1 MAADTTSFVLG
12 LLLLASGVPRGGQ
25 CCRTEHFPIPSQCG
39 SEGGIPLG
47 VAHSLPWMVTV
58 RVEAM
63 TDVQDPEDLL
73 PCPSVFQAARGDSNG
88 SSDRHL
94 RGGPDSFFGH
104 LARVA
109 VTHKLTST
117 CAGAVVTARHVLTA
131 AHCLFASRYKPT
143 YRVYLRNGSSAA
155 HGGHASARSYVSVP
169 VSAALCHPGCRFHG
183 TTRAVNDLAVLV
195 LAEPID
201 IQGGGVSALCLPWP
215 DVPVYGSVLWMARHE
230 GRPKGGSAGGGAG
243 RLPTALTRES
253 VQLVNCSLLPQMA
266 HDTAGEPSNELCAV
280 SIGGLREVVDPGTA
294 LMVDTVQGWVLVGL
308 LSWLDDARAV
318 SSVAVFTDV
327 RALMAWLLETVFK
340 TF

>member
-1 MAADTTSFVLG
+1 MAASSVLG
-12 LLLLASGVPRGGQ
+12 SLLLLLLASLLPRGNQ

-39 SEGGIPLG
+39 SEGGIPPG
-47 VAHSLPWMVTV
+47 GAHSLPWMVTV

-73 PCPSVFQAARGDSNG
+73 PCPSVFQAAKEEG
-88 SSDRHL
+88 SSDRHA
-94 RGGPDSFFGH
+94 RVGPDSFFGH

-109 VTHKLTST
+109 VTHKMTST
-117 CAGAVVTARHVLTA
+117 CAGAVVTA
-131 AHCLFASRYKPT
+131 
-143 YRVYLRNGSSAA
+143 SSAA
-155 HGGHASARSYVSVP
+155 HGAHARSYVSVP

-195 LAEPID
+195 LAEPLNV
-201 IQGGGVSALCLPWP
+201 QGTGGVSALCLPWP

-243 RLPTALTRES
+243 RLPTALTRET
-253 VQLVNCSLLPQMA
+253 VQLVNCSLLPQVA
-266 HDTAGEPSNELCAV
+266 HDTGGDPSNELCAV

>member
-1 MAADTTSFVLG
+1 MAAFSVLAFPL
-12 LLLLASGVPRGGQ
+12 LLLLASTIPRACQ

-39 SEGGIPLG
+39 SESGTPPSG
-47 VAHSLPWMVTV
+47 AHSLPWMVTV
-58 RVEAM
+58 RAEAM
-63 TDVQDPEDLL
+63 TDVQDPEELL
-73 PCPSVFQAARGDSNG
+73 PCPSVFHAATEDGL
-88 SSDRHL
+88 SDRHV
-94 RGGPDSFFGH
+94 RGGPDSLFGH

-109 VTHKLTST
+109 VTHKMTST
-117 CAGAVVTARHVLTA
+117 CAGAVVTARHVVTA
-131 AHCLFASRYKPT
+131 AHCLFAARYSPT
-143 YRVYLRNGSSAA
+143 YRVFLRNGSSAV
-155 HGGHASARSYVSVP
+155 HVGHVRSHVSVP

-195 LAEPID
+195 LAKHID
-201 IQGGGVSALCLPWP
+201 IQGPGGISALCLPWP
-215 DVPVYGSVLWMARHE
+215 EVPVYGSVLWMARHE
-230 GRPKGGSAGGGAG
+230 SRPKGGWAGGGAG
-243 RLPTALTRES
+243 RLPIALTRES

-266 HDTAGEPSNELCAV
+266 HDSAEEPSNELCAV
-280 SIGGLREVVDPGTA
+280 SIGGIREVVDPGTA

>member
-1 MAADTTSFVLG
+1 MAASSVLG
-12 LLLLASGVPRGGQ
+12 SLLLLLLASLLPRGNQ

-39 SEGGIPLG
+39 SEGGIPPG
-47 VAHSLPWMVTV
+47 GAHSLPWMVTV

-73 PCPSVFQAARGDSNG
+73 PCPSVFQAAKEEG
-88 SSDRHL
+88 SSDRHA
-94 RGGPDSFFGH
+94 RVGPDSFFGH

-109 VTHKLTST
+109 VTHKMTST

-143 YRVYLRNGSSAA
+143 YSVFLRNGSSAA
-155 HGGHASARSYVSVP
+155 HGAHARSYVSVP

-195 LAEPID
+195 LAEPLNV
-201 IQGGGVSALCLPWP
+201 QGTGGVSALCLPWP

-243 RLPTALTRES
+243 RLPTALTRET
-253 VQLVNCSLLPQMA
+253 VQLVNCSLLPQVA
-266 HDTAGEPSNELCAV
+266 HDTGGDPSNELCAV

>member
-1 MAADTTSFVLG
+1 MLGSLLVLV
-12 LLLLASGVPRGGQ
+12 LVSSLPRGIQ
-25 CCRTEHFPIPSQCG
+25 CCRAEHFPIPDQCG
-39 SEGGIPLG
+39 SEGGIPPG
-47 VAHSLPWMVTV
+47 GPHSLPWMVTV

-63 TDVQDPEDLL
+63 SDVQDPEDLL
-73 PCPSVFQAARGDSNG
+73 PCPSVFQAAKEDGA
-88 SSDRHL
+88 SDRPV
-94 RGGPDSFFGH
+94 RVGPDSFFGH

-109 VTHKLTST
+109 VTHKMTST
-117 CAGAVVTARHVLTA
+117 CAGAIVTARHVLTA

-143 YRVYLRNGSSAA
+143 YRVFLRNGSSTGHGA
-155 HGGHASARSYVSVP
+155 HARSYVGVP
-169 VSAALCHPGCRFHG
+169 ASAALCHPGCRFHG

-195 LAEPID
+195 LAEPLN
-201 IQGGGVSALCLPWP
+201 IQGSGGVSTLCLPWP

-230 GRPKGGSAGGGAG
+230 GRPKVGWAGGGAG

-266 HDTAGEPSNELCAV
+266 HDAGGEPTNELCAV
-280 SIGGLREVVDPGTA
+280 SIGGLRQVVDPGTA

-308 LSWLDDARAV
+308 LSWLEDTRAV

>member
-1 MAADTTSFVLG
+1 MAASPMLG
-12 LLLLASGVPRGGQ
+12 SLLLLLLASSLPRGNQ

-39 SEGGIPLG
+39 SEGGIPPG
-47 VAHSLPWMVTV
+47 GAHSLPWMVTV

-73 PCPSVFQAARGDSNG
+73 PCPSVFQAAKEEG
-88 SSDRHL
+88 SSDRQA
-94 RGGPDSFFGH
+94 RAGPDSFFGH

-109 VTHKLTST
+109 VTHKMTST

-131 AHCLFASRYKPT
+131 AHCLFASR
-143 YRVYLRNGSSAA
+143 
-155 HGGHASARSYVSVP
+155 
-169 VSAALCHPGCRFHG
+169 CRFHG

-195 LAEPID
+195 LAEPLNVE
-201 IQGGGVSALCLPWP
+201 GSGGVSALCLPWP
-215 DVPVYGSVLWMARHE
+215 DVPVYGSILWMARHE
-230 GRPKGGSAGGGAG
+230 GRPKGGWAGGGAG

-266 HDTAGEPSNELCAV
+266 HDTGGDPSNELCAV